1 VIETVISDLGNVLL
15 KFDNTIYF
23 RAMARSTS
31 RSVAEIRAITHD
43 NLDLLTLFEKGLV
56 SPFDFYKNA
65 KDLLEITAGYEEFYA
80 AYSDVFVL
88 VPSVLDLY
96 RRLKTKRRMILLSNT
111 DVVRWTFIKSKFPE
125 ILFFDDYVL
134 SFDVGAM
141 KPQPEIYLEAIRA
154 SGVKPERTVFI
165 DDMPENVVGAE
176 RMGMKGIVFV
186 EGMDLAAELRTLDEE
201 LF

>member
-1 VIETVISDLGNVLL
+1 MIETVISDLGNVLL